1 MFQLKQLS
9 IHATNET
16 TNNRVTRTKLTGTGA
31 GETVN
36 LVNFRDEA
44 PLSSSPCCT
53 RNTVVNRIDETIR
66 LSLTYFTLLTNS
78 HGNYAVSQRI
88 QPTLRTGHA
97 TLVVLPTIPR
107 R

>member
-1 MFQLKQLS
+1 MHQMKQQ
-9 IHATNET
+9 T
-16 TNNRVTRTKLTGTGA
+16 TLLRVGSLPELEQD
-31 GETVN
+31 ETVN

-97 TLVVLPTIPR
+97 TLVVLPNIPR

>member
-1 MFQLKQLS
+1 MHQMKQQTTVLSVRSSPELKQ
-9 IHATNET
+9 
-16 TNNRVTRTKLTGTGA
+16 V
-31 GETVN
+31 ETVN

-53 RNTVVNRIDETIR
+53 RNTVVNRIDKTIR
-66 LSLTYFTLLTNS
+66 LSLTYFNLLTNS

-88 QPTLRTGHA
+88 QLTLRTGHA